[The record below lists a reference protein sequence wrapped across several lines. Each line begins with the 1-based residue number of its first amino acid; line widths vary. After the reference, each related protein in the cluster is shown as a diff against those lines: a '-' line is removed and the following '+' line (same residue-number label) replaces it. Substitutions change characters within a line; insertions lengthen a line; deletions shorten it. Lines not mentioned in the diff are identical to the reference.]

1 MPKVSLAN
9 NSISITSNQNDNM
22 LHILSKTSFKVESLL
37 ICGSAEYS
45 AEPLKKVAEYSVSA
59 ESYFGRFGK
68 GSVSAES
75 HLDRFGKDSV
85 RPNLN
90 LAGSVHH

>member
-1 MPKVSLAN
+1 MFCASV
-9 NSISITSNQNDNM
+9 
-22 LHILSKTSFKVESLL
+22 
-37 ICGSAEYS
+37 EYS
-45 AEPLKKVAEYSVSA
+45 AEPLKKIAEYSDSA
-59 ESYFGRFGK
+59 ESHFGRFGK

-75 HLDRFGKDSV
+75 HFDRFGKDSV